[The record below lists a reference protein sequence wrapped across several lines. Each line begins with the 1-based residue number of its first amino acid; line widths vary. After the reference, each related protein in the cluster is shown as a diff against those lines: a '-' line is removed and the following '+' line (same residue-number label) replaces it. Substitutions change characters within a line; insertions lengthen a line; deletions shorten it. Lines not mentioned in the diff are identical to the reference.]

1 MGRLSFLL
9 CCLYGLAFIPPA
21 FGQDAPDE
29 QAKVLYQNGQQLY
42 EEGLYEEAI
51 LAFEE
56 AWTLSKRPALL
67 YNIANA
73 QERLGKLQDAVDTL
87 NKYRVYAALDERETI
102 ERRLRALERRL
113 SEERAVVVP
122 PPAPTPTPVVV
133 APVPL
138 PEPVPAPSSRRGPG
152 APLIGTGVGAAL
164 VGGVVAGV
172 TYGMSRSDVTQGD
185 QAGYERLRPWN
196 NVGLGL
202 AAAGAVVALTGG
214 VLLSGEP
221 RLVPVGN
228 GLVFTG
234 RF

>member
-87 NKYRVYAALDERETI
+87 NKYRVYAALEERETI

-113 SEERAVVVP
+113 SEERAVVP
-122 PPAPTPTPVVV
+122 PPAPT
-133 APVPL
+133 
-138 PEPVPAPSSRRGPG
+138 PAPSSRRGPG